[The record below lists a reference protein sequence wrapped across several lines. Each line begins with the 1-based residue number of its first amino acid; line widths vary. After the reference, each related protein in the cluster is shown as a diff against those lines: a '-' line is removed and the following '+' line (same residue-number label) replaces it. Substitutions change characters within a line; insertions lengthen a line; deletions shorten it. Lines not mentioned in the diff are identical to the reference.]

1 MLVRYDQIIYYPP
14 FERHSLLL
22 QVTSGCSSNQCAFC
36 NMYKTVDFEVIPMRQ
51 IIDDLRHASGYNPYT
66 ERVFL
71 IGGEPLCLPFEQMK
85 EILTQ
90 IKKYLPYCACVSMY
104 ASIKNL
110 RDKSVEQLKELH
122 RLGLGFLYIGL
133 ESGCDRILTLMKKGH
148 TAKEAVEQLQKLNEA
163 QIPFNSIL
171 IYGLGGAGTARE
183 NAEASAKMLN
193 QVRSANIIMMNLTV
207 FPETDLERWCKDGS
221 FIQASGRERIEEVAY
236 LLEALDLK
244 TPTGFSTSHV
254 TNPIMVTG
262 MLPYDKEKMLQGVY
276 AMLQSG
282 KDSDLHGIVSISD
295 AAIER

>member
-1 MLVRYDQIIYYPP
+1 MRYDQIIYYPP

-22 QVTSGCSSNQCAFC
+22 QVSCGCSYNQCAFC
-36 NMYKTVDFEVIPMRQ
+36 NMYKTVDFELIPLKQ
-51 IIDDLRHASGYNPYT
+51 IIADLREAAGYNPYT

-71 IGGEPLCLPFEQMK
+71 IGGEPLCLSFEQMR
-85 EILTQ
+85 EILVQ

-133 ESGCDRILTLMKKGH
+133 ESGSDRILQQMKKGH
-148 TAKEAVEQLQKLNEA
+148 TCAEAVEQLKKLNEA

-171 IYGLGGAGTARE
+171 IYGLGGAGTAKE
-183 NAEASAKMLN
+183 NAQASARMLN

-207 FPETDLERWCKDGS
+207 FPDTELEKWCRDGS
-221 FIQASGRERIEEVAY
+221 FIQASGRERIEELAY
-236 LLEALDLK
+236 LLEELDVT

-254 TNPIMVTG
+254 TNSVMVTG
-262 MLPYDKEKMLQGVY
+262 TLPYDKEKMLEGIY
-276 AMLQSG
+276 AMLGTG
-282 KDSDLHGIVSISD
+282 KESDLHGIVSVSD
-295 AAIER
+295 AAVER

>member
-1 MLVRYDQIIYYPP
+1 MRYDQIIYYPP

-22 QVTSGCSSNQCAFC
+22 QVTCGCSYNQCAFC
-36 NMYKTVDFEVIPMRQ
+36 NMYKTVDFEVIPLKQ
-51 IIDDLRHASGYNPYT
+51 IIADLKDASGYNPYT

-71 IGGEPLCLPFEQMK
+71 VGGEPLCLPFEQMK

-110 RDKSVEQLKELH
+110 RDKTVEQLKELH

-133 ESGCDRILTLMKKGH
+133 ESGSDRILKQMKKGH
-148 TAKEAVEQLQKLNEA
+148 TAAEAVEQLKKLNEA

-171 IYGLGGAGTARE
+171 IYGLGGTGGAKE
-183 NAEASAKMLN
+183 NAVESAKMLN

-207 FPETDLERWCKDGS
+207 FPDTELEKWCKDGS
-221 FIQASGRERIEEVAY
+221 FVQASGRERIEELAY
-236 LLEALDLK
+236 LLEALELT

-254 TNPIMVTG
+254 TNPVMITG
-262 MLPYDKEKMLQGVY
+262 Y
-276 AMLQSG
+276 AAL
-282 KDSDLHGIVSISD
+282 
-295 AAIER
+295 

>member
-1 MLVRYDQIIYYPP
+1 MRYDQIIYYPP

-22 QVTSGCSSNQCAFC
+22 QVTSGCSYNRCAFC
-36 NMYKTVDFEVIPMRQ
+36 NMYKTVDFEVIPLRQ
-51 IIDDLRHASGYNPYT
+51 VIADLRDAAGYNPYT

-71 IGGEPLCLPFEQMK
+71 IGGEPLCLPFEQMR
-85 EILTQ
+85 EILIQ

-110 RDKSVEQLKELH
+110 RDKSVEQLQELH

-133 ESGCDRILTLMKKGH
+133 ESGSDRILTLMKKGH
-148 TAKEAVEQLQKLNEA
+148 TAAEAVQQLQKLNQA

-171 IYGLGGAGTARE
+171 IYGLGGTGTARE
-183 NAEASAKMLN
+183 NAQASARMLN

-207 FPETDLERWCKDGS
+207 FPETELEKWCRDGS
-221 FIQASGRERIEEVAY
+221 FVQATGRERIEELAY
-236 LLEALDLK
+236 LLEVLELS

-254 TNPIMVTG
+254 TNPVMVTG
-262 MLPYDKEKMLQGVY
+262 TLPYDKEKMLEGIY
-276 AMLQSG
+276 AMLG
-282 KDSDLHGIVSISD
+282 TGRESDLHGIVSVSD

>member
-1 MLVRYDQIIYYPP
+1 MRYDQIIYYPP

-22 QVTSGCSSNQCAFC
+22 QVTSGCSYNRCAFC
-36 NMYKTVDFEVIPMRQ
+36 NMYKTVDFEVIPLRQ
-51 IIDDLRHASGYNPYT
+51 IIADLRDAAGYNPYT

-71 IGGEPLCLPFEQMK
+71 IGGEPLCLPFEQMR
-85 EILTQ
+85 EILIQ

-110 RDKSVEQLKELH
+110 RDKSVEQLQELH

-133 ESGCDRILTLMKKGH
+133 ESGSDRILTLMKKGH
-148 TAKEAVEQLQKLNEA
+148 TAAEAVQQLQKLNQA

-171 IYGLGGAGTARE
+171 IYGLGGTGTARE
-183 NAEASAKMLN
+183 NAQASARMLN

-207 FPETDLERWCKDGS
+207 FPETELEKWCRDGS
-221 FIQASGRERIEEVAY
+221 FVQATGRERIEELAY
-236 LLEALDLK
+236 LLEALELA

-254 TNPIMVTG
+254 TNPVMVTG
-262 MLPYDKEKMLQGVY
+262 TLPYDKEKMLEGIY
-276 AMLQSG
+276 AMLG
-282 KDSDLHGIVSISD
+282 TGRESDLHGIVSVSD

>member
-1 MLVRYDQIIYYPP
+1 MRYDQIIYYPP

-22 QVTSGCSSNQCAFC
+22 QVTSGCSYNRCAFC
-36 NMYKTVDFEVIPMRQ
+36 NMYKTVDFEVIPLRQ
-51 IIDDLRHASGYNPYT
+51 VIADLRDAAGYNPYT

-71 IGGEPLCLPFEQMK
+71 IGGEPLCLPFEQIR
-85 EILTQ
+85 EILIQ

-110 RDKSVEQLKELH
+110 RDKSVEQLQELH

-133 ESGCDRILTLMKKGH
+133 ESGSDHILALMKKGH
-148 TAKEAVEQLQKLNEA
+148 TAAEAVQQLQKLNQA

-171 IYGLGGAGTARE
+171 IYGLGGTGTARE
-183 NAEASAKMLN
+183 NAQASARMLN

-207 FPETDLERWCKDGS
+207 FPETELEKWCRDGS
-221 FIQASGRERIEEVAY
+221 FVQATGRERIEELAY
-236 LLEALDLK
+236 LLEALELS

-254 TNPIMVTG
+254 TNPVMVTG
-262 MLPYDKEKMLQGVY
+262 TLPYDKEKMLEGIY
-276 AMLQSG
+276 AMLG
-282 KDSDLHGIVSISD
+282 TGRESDLHGIVSVSD